1 MPLLAACLAL
11 LLADPASCRGAS
23 PPTVRPTVGA
33 VPLEG
38 RDIVRLDN
46 TGRPLP
52 LFRDVQSTTETL
64 EDGTTTEGEVEDATT
79 TRRTVEDTT
88 TTEVSLPEGMI
99 PWMPY
104 SGNDSMSPVNLPSA
118 LPGFLLPNYTSS
130 GRWLSKDKQSVKI
143 INSRPAFTHPLIPLR
158 NIQPGAPGEEKR
170 KEGKRVKRGSGG
182 MNGKHVSLCGGVF
195 RDLYGVIK
203 SPGFPL
209 YYPNNKVFTFILLFN
224 LISPPPR
231 DVCTT

>member
-1 MPLLAACLAL
+1 M
-11 LLADPASCRGAS
+11 
-23 PPTVRPTVGA
+23 GA

-38 RDIVRLDN
+38 RDILRLDN
-46 TGRPLP
+46 SLS
-52 LFRDVQSTTETL
+52 RDAQSTSEGTL
-64 EDGTTTEGEVEDATT
+64 EDGTATE
-79 TRRTVEDTT
+79 EDTT
-88 TTEVSLPEGMI
+88 TTMRTVEEVTTTEESLPDGMI
-99 PWMPY
+99 PWIPY

-143 INSRPAFTHPLIPLR
+143 INSRPAFTHPLVPLR
-158 NIQPGAPGEEKR
+158 NIQPGAEGGEEGKGR
-170 KEGKRVKRGSGG
+170 KRVKRGSGG

-209 YYPNNKVFTFILLFN
+209 YYPNNKVFTFIYFLF
-224 LISPPPR
+224 LI
-231 DVCTT
+231 